1 MRAANYGSAFD
12 REGGGGVVVSGSGK
26 RVQNLMGL

>member
-12 REGGGGVVVSGSGK
+12 GGGGGPVVSGSGK